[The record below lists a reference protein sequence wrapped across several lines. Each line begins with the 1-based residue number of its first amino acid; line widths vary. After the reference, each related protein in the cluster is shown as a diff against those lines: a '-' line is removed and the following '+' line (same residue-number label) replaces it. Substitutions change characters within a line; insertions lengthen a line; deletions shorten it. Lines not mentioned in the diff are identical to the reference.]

1 MGIVSR
7 IGSWLDSRFPEKITA
22 DVVLSQVAEI
32 NGRIAAL
39 DAEIARYQAL
49 SARVAELEKKAET
62 QISEMNKAK
71 VAFMSLRP
79 QSSTFPHLSR

>member
-22 DVVLSQVAEI
+22 DAVLLQVAEI
-32 NGRIAAL
+32 NSRIAAL
-39 DAEIARYQAL
+39 DAEISRYAAL
-49 SARVAELEKKAET
+49 TARVVELEKKAET

-71 VAFMSLRP
+71 VAFMNLRQP
-79 QSSTFPHLSR
+79 SSFPHISR